1 MMAVGCIMQESAKS
15 WTINQRKLMGW
26 LALPSDER
34 TPITEG
40 ALAREIGVNQAT
52 LWRWKQL
59 PGFYAEVNKLV
70 DEHLADDYAPIME
83 SFKREAR
90 NGSYQHQKTY
100 FEMLG
105 KYMPKQQVEVTGGVN
120 VYMPDNQREDK
131 PE

>member
-1 MMAVGCIMQESAKS
+1 MN
-15 WTINQRKLMGW
+15 WTIKQRKFMDW
-26 LALPSDER
+26 LSLPSDER
-34 TPITEG
+34 LPTTEKSF
-40 ALAREIGVNQAT
+40 AEDIGVSVMT

-70 DEHLADDYAPIME
+70 DEHFGDDYAPIVE
-83 SFKREAR
+83 AFKREAR